1 MGALKGSLTYSK
13 FQVRGELPEG
23 YRDAFVESVQHRAF
37 RPLSPED
44 EASERAGWCA
54 IGRPLA
60 LDLDHETIYWDA
72 YLNLG
77 LRVDRWRIPSAI
89 FKAHYE
95 TAERKLLD
103 QLGRERLSRAQ
114 KEDLKTMITRRLR
127 EQVIPTM
134 SVVDLSWHL
143 DRGELRFFHRSPR
156 MHELLADLFEQTFG
170 LELVLESAYLAATR
184 AGLDEEAL
192 LAAARLEPT
201 IFAVESA

>member
-13 FQVRGELPEG
+13 FQVRGELSEG
-23 YRDAFVESVQHRAF
+23 YRDRFVESVRHHAF
-37 RPLSPED
+37 RPLSPAD
-44 EASERAGWCA
+44 EVSERAGFCA
-54 IGRPLA
+54 IGRPLE
-60 LDLDHETIYWDA
+60 LELDHETIYWDA

-103 QLGRERLSRAQ
+103 ELGRERLSKAQ
-114 KEDLKTMITRRLR
+114 KEDLKTMVTRRLR
-127 EQVIPTM
+127 ELVIPTM

-156 MHELLADLFEQTFG
+156 MHELLIDLFEKAFG

-184 AGLDEEAL
+184 ARLDEDAL
-192 LAAARLEPT
+192 LSAARLEPT
-201 IFAVESA
+201 VFAVESA